1 MRYLSRKMKIIK
13 LLILCVAWCLTT
25 SCFADS
31 YEQHLTDLRVDD
43 NAKVILVYM
52 DDSFADQTFTS
63 KTIKKIYRKVTKDV
77 HKALPPEYKDYGV
90 RIYTKGTLI
99 ENILTHEVTV
109 EEKKKPHR
117 RHHGWWG
124 DVYYD
129 GQPWVSNVSKPHK
142 VTAAL
147 KNKHITVWASHGKYY
162 DMAQSIWK
170 WQRPRLFS
178 TTEDL
183 FTQTIV
189 VPYLIPMLENAGAVV
204 FTPRERD
211 WQTEEVIVDND
222 SPETG
227 YRETGAFELWTTPM
241 TVNGF
246 SIPSGNISDNYN
258 PFDQGTVRQVQC
270 SRSDVSAKAIYTPA
284 LKKSGKYAVYVS
296 YATVDASTD
305 KAHYKVWHQGICTEV
320 IVNQRMGGGTWVY
333 LGTFDF
339 DNNRPEYNYVELSS
353 YSQDKCVV
361 TTDAVR
367 FGGGMGN
374 IVRGE
379 GVSGVPRCLEGARY
393 YAQWAG
399 VPYDVYSLYKGEDDY
414 KDDINVRSLMSN
426 WLSGGSPF
434 VPGQEGKHVPIDMTL
449 AVHSDAGYNKD
460 FKSIFGSLA
469 VCTTDFNEEKLAAGA
484 SRHHSK
490 NFAKMLLEQSKE
502 DLSARY
508 GEWRWRDLYD
518 KNYSETR
525 LPAVPSAIFETL
537 SHQSF
542 PDMRLAHDPDF
553 KFTLARSIYKT
564 MLRFESEAHGGR
576 VVVSPLT
583 PKDFRISL
591 DTLGNATLAWNQQLD
606 EYENTARA
614 VSYNIYMS
622 VGVAG
627 YDNGVN
633 VSQSNYSMRLMPDI
647 VYRFRVSA
655 VNEGG
660 ESFPTEELAVVWH
673 GPKAENI
680 LIVNGFQRL
689 AAPEIINTDSLKG
702 FDISLDPGVSYG
714 MTAGWCGR
722 QSDYDINSQN
732 FGASTSEMEG
742 KFVAGNSF
750 NYVGEHAEAI
760 ASAYRYNI
768 VSCTRSVVETS
779 MIDLSRYDVVDL
791 ILGNERNDGYSLR
804 QYKTIPV
811 AMQQRLSS
819 YAFGAVNSISGH
831 HALLV
836 SGSYVGSDMKSTGEQ
851 LFMEQVLHASHV
863 GTTNTANDYVNG
875 LQQTIVLNNTLNP
888 DHYATTR
895 SDVLHPMHGA
905 FVCMQ
910 YSDGQT
916 AAVAYRGHMSSFV
929 MGFPFECIS
938 SASQR
943 AYTMRGIISY
953 LLNHQ

>member
-1 MRYLSRKMKIIK
+1 M
-13 LLILCVAWCLTT
+13 LCVAWCLAT

-43 NAKVILVYM
+43 NAKVILIYM

-77 HKALPPEYKDYGV
+77 HKALPPEYKDYSV

-99 ENILTHEVTV
+99 ENILTHEVTA
-109 EEKKKPHR
+109 EDKKKPHR

-147 KNKHITVWASHGKYY
+147 RNKHITVWASHGKYY

-227 YRETGAFELWTTPM
+227 YRETGSYELWTTPM
-241 TVNGF
+241 AVNGF

-258 PFDQGTVRQVQC
+258 PFDQGTVRQVRC

-460 FKSIFGSLA
+460 FKSVFGSLA

-484 SRHHSK
+484 SRYHSK

-508 GEWRWRDLYD
+508 GEWCWRDLYD

-606 EYENTARA
+606 EY
-614 VSYNIYMS
+614 
-622 VGVAG
+622 
-627 YDNGVN
+627 
-633 VSQSNYSMRLMPDI
+633 
-647 VYRFRVSA
+647 
-655 VNEGG
+655 
-660 ESFPTEELAVVWH
+660 
-673 GPKAENI
+673 
-680 LIVNGFQRL
+680 
-689 AAPEIINTDSLKG
+689 
-702 FDISLDPGVSYG
+702 
-714 MTAGWCGR
+714 
-722 QSDYDINSQN
+722 
-732 FGASTSEMEG
+732 
-742 KFVAGNSF
+742 
-750 NYVGEHAEAI
+750 
-760 ASAYRYNI
+760 
-768 VSCTRSVVETS
+768 
-779 MIDLSRYDVVDL
+779 
-791 ILGNERNDGYSLR
+791 
-804 QYKTIPV
+804 
-811 AMQQRLSS
+811 
-819 YAFGAVNSISGH
+819 
-831 HALLV
+831 
-836 SGSYVGSDMKSTGEQ
+836 
-851 LFMEQVLHASHV
+851 
-863 GTTNTANDYVNG
+863 
-875 LQQTIVLNNTLNP
+875 
-888 DHYATTR
+888 
-895 SDVLHPMHGA
+895 
-905 FVCMQ
+905 
-910 YSDGQT
+910 
-916 AAVAYRGHMSSFV
+916 
-929 MGFPFECIS
+929 
-938 SASQR
+938 
-943 AYTMRGIISY
+943 
-953 LLNHQ
+953 